1 MCLRIVE
8 RLEVKGMRVWISAT
22 VAAVCMV
29 AMPAA
34 FGSSVEKVRNEKV
47 VVTEDT
53 LAPDESEA
61 IPENLPSIVVYMSGG
76 RVEIAKGRAGHTET
90 VKEGQTVFQVAQKGT
105 LKNAGF
111 AALHFTRIEFLGAG
125 KQETWGASG
134 LSPHY
139 VMLLENQYV
148 RAYDIKIPAQ
158 TFEPQHT
165 HHDRVVVCLSGAELE
180 HILPDGSKQPS
191 TLKTGEVGW
200 RLGATH
206 TGHNFGHT
214 DLWVIAVEPK

>member
-1 MCLRIVE
+1 
-8 RLEVKGMRVWISAT
+8 MRALVSAM
-22 VAAVCMV
+22 AAVCMIAV
-29 AMPAA
+29 PAA
-34 FGSSVEKVRNEKV
+34 FAANVERVRNDKV
-47 VVTEDT
+47 VVTEET
-53 LAPDESEA
+53 LEPGESEA
-61 IPENLPSIVVYMSGG
+61 TSDKPSVVVYMSGG
-76 RVEIAKGRAGHTET
+76 RVEVAGHTQT
-90 VKEGQTVFQVAQKGT
+90 VKEGQTVFEVARKGT

-139 VMLLENQYV
+139 GMLLENQYA
-148 RAYDIKIPAQ
+148 RAYDIRIPAQ

-206 TGHNFGHT
+206 TGHNLGNT

>member
-1 MCLRIVE
+1 MRI
-8 RLEVKGMRVWISAT
+8 LISA
-22 VAAVCMV
+22 VAAGCLIAAPV
-29 AMPAA
+29 AFA
-34 FGSSVEKVRNEKV
+34 SSVEKVRNDKV
-47 VVTEDT
+47 VVTEET
-53 LAPDESEA
+53 LGSGESEVTA
-61 IPENLPSIVVYMSGG
+61 DKLPSVVVYMSGG
-76 RVEIAKGRAGHTET
+76 KVEIKGHTQT
-90 VKEGQTVFQVAQKGT
+90 VKEGQTVFEVAQHGSV
-105 LKNAGF
+105 KNVGF
-111 AALHFTRIEFLGAG
+111 ATLHFTRIEFLGAG
-125 KQETWGASG
+125 KQETWGSSG

-139 VMLLENQYV
+139 VMLLENQYA
-148 RAYDIKIPAQ
+148 RAYNIKIPAQ

-206 TGHNFGHT
+206 TGHNYGHT

>member
-1 MCLRIVE
+1 
-8 RLEVKGMRVWISAT
+8 MRTLIS
-22 VAAVCMV
+22 VMAAVCMIAAPV
-29 AMPAA
+29 AFAA
-34 FGSSVEKVRNEKV
+34 SVEKVRNDKV
-47 VVTEDT
+47 VVTEET
-53 LAPDESEA
+53 LGPGESDATPDK
-61 IPENLPSIVVYMSGG
+61 LPSVVVYMSAGK
-76 RVEIAKGRAGHTET
+76 VEDRGHTQT
-90 VKEGQTVFQVAQKGT
+90 VKEGQTMFEVAQKGT

-111 AALHFTRIEFLGAG
+111 APLHFTRIEFLGAG

-206 TGHNFGHT
+206 TGHNYGQT